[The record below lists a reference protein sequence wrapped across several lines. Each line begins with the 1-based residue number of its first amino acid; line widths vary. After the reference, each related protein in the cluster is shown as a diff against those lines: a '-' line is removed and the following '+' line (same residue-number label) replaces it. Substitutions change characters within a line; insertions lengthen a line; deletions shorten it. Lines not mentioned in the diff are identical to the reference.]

1 MTSEEI
7 NIYCDESCHLE
18 HEPEHVMLISCIYCP
33 KDKVQQIS
41 MDLRALKENFG
52 LSKRAELK
60 WHKISKNKKN
70 YYYELINYFVNNDDI
85 NFRTVV
91 IPNKEKLK
99 HNLHQQTHSS
109 WYYKMIYVLIKYICK
124 CLCKSSLKYNIYI
137 DKKENSYEAKQ
148 EIIKL
153 KECLSFA
160 FFYKTFHVQNIVSDQ
175 SELMQ
180 LNDFIQGAISYYN
193 RGYYNS
199 ENCNKIKQ
207 KIVEMLIKK
216 LNIELDQTNSN
227 KKCNILIWE
236 ADNIG

>member
-1 MTSEEI
+1 
-7 NIYCDESCHLE
+7 
-18 HEPEHVMLISCIYCP
+18 
-33 KDKVQQIS
+33 
-41 MDLRALKENFG
+41 
-52 LSKRAELK
+52 
-60 WHKISKNKKN
+60 
-70 YYYELINYFVNNDDI
+70 
-85 NFRTVV
+85 
-91 IPNKEKLK
+91 
-99 HNLHQQTHSS
+99 
-109 WYYKMIYVLIKYICK
+109 MIYVLIKYICK
-124 CLCKSSLKYNIYI
+124 YLCKSSLKYNIYI

-207 KIVEMLIKK
+207 TIVEMLIKK
-216 LNIELDQTNSN
+216 LNIKLDQTNSN